1 VRTPPAA
8 VVSGDAVICQGGST
22 QISAAVTGTAPW
34 NVTWSDGLVQSVGVS
49 PATRT
54 VTPNATTTYTILTV
68 TDAHC
73 TGTGG
78 GQAEITVGLPVARPD
93 VTAPKDAAIGAS
105 GLSASVAAHD
115 GSTYSW
121 NVVGGSLAAGQG
133 SDSVLFDAGDPGTTM
148 LVEVTETN
156 TTCVS
161 PLAEARVQ
169 VDFVDVPPTHIFHDF
184 VNTIAR
190 DGVTAGCGAGGYC
203 PDNANT
209 RAQMAVFLLK
219 SKYGLTHVPPP
230 ATGTV
235 FHDVPITNPFAAWI
249 EELSALGVTG
259 GCGAGNYCPAAP
271 VTRAQMAVFLLKTL
285 EGSSYAPPPASGTV
299 FGDVPAGAFA
309 AAWIEDLYVRG
320 VTGGCQA
327 SPLLYCPN
335 NTVTRGQMAVF
346 LTKTFGLL

>member
-1 VRTPPAA
+1 M
-8 VVSGDAVICQGGST
+8 ICQGDST

-34 NVTWSDGLVQSVGVS
+34 SVTWSDGLVQSVGVS
-49 PATRT
+49 PAVRT
-54 VTPNATTTYTILTV
+54 VTPNATTTYTILAV
-68 TDAHC
+68 LDAHC
-73 TGTGG
+73 AGTGT

-121 NVVGGSLAAGQG
+121 NVLGGSLAAGQG
-133 SDSVLFDAGDPGTTM
+133 SASVLFDAGDPGTTM
-148 LVEVTETN
+148 LVEVSETN

-161 PLAEARVQ
+161 PVAEARVQ

-209 RAQMAVFLLK
+209 RAQMAAFLLK
-219 SKYGLTHVPPP
+219 AKYGRTHVPPP

-235 FHDVPITNPFAAWI
+235 FHDVPVTNPFAAWI

-285 EGSSYAPPPASGTV
+285 EGSSYAPPTASGTI
-299 FGDVPAGAFA
+299 FGDVPAGAFG
-309 AAWIEDLYVRG
+309 AAWIEDLYARA